1 MVFRFL
7 IFLFGVF
14 IFFILLEFDRGF
26 GDWWGRGD
34 SRLVLGELVIRVFG
48 LFLEF
53 LRSIEL
59 GGNLNRFIMVFI
71 GDLIWV
77 RVWFEIDKFE
87 VFLDIVSEIIG
98 GIDVDGMELIGVFGG
113 SGVFGIWIV
122 NLIGLVDWFGI
133 YILCK
138 VLSRVMR
145 LCMVFVRFLVVIL
158 NFFKLIV
165 FLCFWL

>member
-1 MVFRFL
+1 MFRFL
-7 IFLFGVF
+7 IFFSFGVL
-14 IFFILLEFDRGF
+14 IFFILLEFGKGF
-26 GDWWGRGD
+26 GDWCGRGD
-34 SRLVLGELVIRVFG
+34 SRSVLGELVIRAFG

-59 GGNLNRFIMVFI
+59 GGNLNRFIMVFM

-77 RVWFEIDKFE
+77 RACLEIDKLE

-122 NLIGLVDWFGI
+122 NLILLVDWFGI

-138 VLSRVMR
+138 VSLRVMR

-165 FLCFWL
+165 FLRFRL